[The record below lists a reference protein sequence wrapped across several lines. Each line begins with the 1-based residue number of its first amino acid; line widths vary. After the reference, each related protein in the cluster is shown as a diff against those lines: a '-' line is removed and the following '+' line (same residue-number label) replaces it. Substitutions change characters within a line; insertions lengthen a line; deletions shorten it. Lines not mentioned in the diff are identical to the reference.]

1 MNSLTIIGNVTRT
14 PETAATPSGKRVCN
28 FSVAVNRRS
37 GGQDTVDFFRVTA
50 WEQLGDNCARYLDKG
65 RKVAVRGPVSARAY
79 IANDGAA
86 RASLEITA
94 QEVEFLTPGAASAV
108 QAAADHAEST
118 YQQQERRAIQ
128 QETAGGFAKVADD
141 DCPF

>member
-65 RKVAVRGPVSARAY
+65 RKVAVRGQVTARAY
-79 IANDGAA
+79 IANDGTA

-94 QEVEFLTPGAASAV
+94 QEVEFLTPGAASAA

-118 YQQQERRAIQ
+118 YQQQERQAIQ
-128 QETAGGFAKVADD
+128 QEQAGCFTQVSGDD
-141 DCPF
+141 FPF

>member
-1 MNSLTIIGNVTRT
+1 MNSLMIIGNVTKT
-14 PETAATPSGKRVCN
+14 PETAATASGKRVCN
-28 FSVAVNRRS
+28 FSVAVNRRI
-37 GGQDTVDFFRVTA
+37 GGQETTEYFRVSA

-79 IANDGAA
+79 IANDGAP

-94 QEVEFLTPGAASAV
+94 QEVEFLTPGAASAA
-108 QAAADHAEST
+108 QPAGRTEEA
-118 YQQQERRAIQ
+118 YQRQERQAIQ
-128 QETAGGFAKVADD
+128 QETAGGFAQVADA

>member
-50 WEQLGDNCARYLDKG
+50 WEQLVDNCARYLDKG

-79 IANDGAA
+79 IANDGTA
-86 RASLEITA
+86 RSSLEITA
-94 QEVEFLTPGAASAV
+94 QEVEFLTPGAASAT
-108 QAAADHAEST
+108 QAADHAEST
-118 YQQQERRAIQ
+118 YQQQERQAIQ
-128 QETAGGFAKVADD
+128 QEQAGGFAQVSDD